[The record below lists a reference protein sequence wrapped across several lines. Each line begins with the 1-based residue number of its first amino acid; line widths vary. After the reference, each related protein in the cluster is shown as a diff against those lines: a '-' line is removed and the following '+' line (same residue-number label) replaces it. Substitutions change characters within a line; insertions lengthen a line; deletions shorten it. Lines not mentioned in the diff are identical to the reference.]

1 MAKTIPLFFVI
12 RRTLTVPFVDR
23 LRSSQKKWRIFMRGF
38 PNRLFCGH
46 LNPKKSIL
54 AKELHDL
61 FARILQWGF
70 RQTCDPKV
78 GDMVIQH
85 DPLTGRAFHA
95 CIIVGIRDGK
105 YYVNHAIRDKYFKNV
120 EMKQVERV
128 TFYEFVP
135 L

>member
-1 MAKTIPLFFVI
+1 
-12 RRTLTVPFVDR
+12 
-23 LRSSQKKWRIFMRGF
+23 MRGF

-85 DPLTGRAFHA
+85 DPLTGRAFH
-95 CIIVGIRDGK
+95 VDSL
-105 YYVNHAIRDKYFKNV
+105 
-120 EMKQVERV
+120 

-135 L
+135 ATKSVKEISL